1 MPDMQGAAS
10 RCGRRTAAPTLHDVA
25 REAGVSVATASR
37 ALNGSSTR
45 NVKPEYI
52 SRVLAAAE
60 RLNYQPH
67 LSAQAIALGSTP
79 TVALVV
85 SDVDDPYFSS
95 IAAGVVDAAEAQR
108 LVPTVAIADRSPAR
122 ELQIVRT
129 LRGQRPRVIIVAGS
143 RIDGSGTD
151 AALGEELAAYQ
162 AAGGRVVLVSQEG
175 LPFPTVAIDNAGG
188 ARRLAIAL
196 VERGYRRI
204 AVLCAAPAIRTSR
217 ERCDG
222 FLAGLVE
229 AGAPEPLVLETG
241 FTRAG
246 GYDATRDLL
255 ADRRPDVD
263 AVVAVN
269 DVMAIGAMTAIR
281 DAGLIPGRDL
291 GVAGFDDISWC
302 VDLDPAL
309 STVAVPL
316 HQVGVTAM
324 EVALG
329 GDHQPLVIPVSTT
342 VVLRDSTP
350 PR

>member
-1 MPDMQGAAS
+1 MQSAA
-10 RCGRRTAAPTLHDVA
+10 GRRGERKTAPTLRDVA

-95 IAAGVVDAAEAQR
+95 IAAGVLAAAEARR
-108 LVPTVAIADRSPAR
+108 LVPTVAIADRSPDR

-143 RIDGSGTD
+143 RIDGSDTD
-151 AALGEELAAYQ
+151 AALGEELAAYR
-162 AAGGRVVLVSQEG
+162 AAGGRVVLISQEG
-175 LPFPTVAIDNAGG
+175 LPFPTVSLDNAGG
-188 ARRLAIAL
+188 ARRLAGAL
-196 VERGYRRI
+196 VERGYRRF
-204 AVLCAAPAIRTSR
+204 AVLSAAPAIRTSR
-217 ERCDG
+217 DRCAG
-222 FLAGLVE
+222 FLAGL
-229 AGAPEPLVLETG
+229 ASTGAPEPVVVQTD

-246 GYDATRDLL
+246 GYDATRELL
-255 ADRRPDVD
+255 ADRWPDLD

-281 DAGLIPGRDL
+281 DAGLTPGREL

-302 VDLDPAL
+302 ADLDPAL
-309 STVAVPL
+309 TTVAVPL
-316 HQVGVTAM
+316 HQVGVTAI
-324 EVALG
+324 EAAL
-329 GDHQPLVIPVSTT
+329 GDHQPTVIPVPTT

>member
-1 MPDMQGAAS
+1 MDGAAG
-10 RCGRRTAAPTLHDVA
+10 RRGRRTSGPTLHDVA

-37 ALNGSSTR
+37 AFNGSSTR

-60 RLNYQPH
+60 RIGYQPH
-67 LSAQAIALGSTP
+67 LSAQAIALGSTR
-79 TVALVV
+79 TAALVV
-85 SDVDDPYFSS
+85 SDIDDPYFSS
-95 IAAGVVDAAEAQR
+95 IAAGVITAAQAQR
-108 LVPTVAIADRSPAR
+108 LIPTVAIADRSPDR

-129 LRGQRPRVIIVAGS
+129 LRGQRPRVIIIAGS

-151 AALGEELAAYQ
+151 GALSEELEAYQ

-175 LPFPTVAIDNAGG
+175 LPFSTVAIDNGGG
-188 ARRLAIAL
+188 ARALAEAL
-196 VERGYRRI
+196 VGRGYRRFG
-204 AVLCAAPAIRTSR
+204 VLCAAPAIRTSHD
-217 ERCDG
+217 RCGG
-222 FLAGLVE
+222 FLAGLAAAGVPDPTVVE
-229 AGAPEPLVLETG
+229 TA

-246 GYDATRDLL
+246 GYDATHELL
-255 ADRRPDVD
+255 RGGRPTVD

-281 DAGLIPGRDL
+281 DAGLVPGRDV

-302 VDLDPAL
+302 ADLDPAL

-316 HQVGVTAM
+316 HEVGVTAM
-324 EVALG
+324 RLALG
-329 GDHQPLVIPVSTT
+329 DDRGVRVVPVATS

>member
-1 MPDMQGAAS
+1 MDGAA
-10 RCGRRTAAPTLHDVA
+10 GRRGRRKSGPTLHDVA

-37 ALNGSSTR
+37 AFNGSSTR

-60 RLNYQPH
+60 RVGYQPH
-67 LSAQAIALGSTP
+67 LSAQAIALGSTR
-79 TVALVV
+79 TAALVV

-95 IAAGVVDAAEAQR
+95 IAAGVIAAAQAQR
-108 LVPTVAIADRSPAR
+108 LIPTVAVADRSPER

-129 LRGQRPRVIIVAGS
+129 LRGQRPRVIIIAGS
-143 RIDGSGTD
+143 RIEGSRTDGGLT
-151 AALGEELAAYQ
+151 EELEAYQ

-175 LPFPTVAIDNAGG
+175 LPFPTVAIDNGGG
-188 ARRLAIAL
+188 ACALAQAL
-196 VERGYRRI
+196 VGRGYRRFG
-204 AVLCAAPAIRTSR
+204 VLCGPRVIRTSR
-217 ERCDG
+217 DRCAG
-222 FLAGLVE
+222 FLAGLAALDV
-229 AGAPEPLVLETG
+229 PEPVVVETG
-241 FTRAG
+241 FARVG
-246 GYDATRDLL
+246 GYDATRELL
-255 ADRRPDVD
+255 ADGPLAVD
-263 AVVAVN
+263 CLVAMN

-281 DAGLIPGRDL
+281 DAGLVPGRDV

-316 HQVGVTAM
+316 HQIGVTAM
-324 EVALG
+324 QLAL
-329 GDHQPLVIPVSTT
+329 DDDRSARVLPVPTS